1 MWKITFYI
9 LLVFCLT
16 SCHPNRKYSV
26 SKDMLVG
33 TQGLLGI
40 SGQDTLKVGDLLT
53 VRKAIGDRTA
63 FVKNKRT
70 GYTHQVNCDSL
81 FNINTG
87 HTLRQDLVENEQ
99 ENLFSKIETIQMTKE
114 KRKEHERK
122 MVISLAALLAA
133 LLTGVIICCVGKL
146 TRMKVGITY
155 ILVSICSL
163 VANYLLFKYYSIEQN
178 GHGIM
183 AYLFSVGKYG
193 WLKTICFWIVFFTL
207 SVANLLG
214 YRATLLLSEIW
225 SGRSLY
231 TTHVFLALGVWCVV
245 YLFSSNEFNDEFLCV
260 LLGIMFVHMVTLI
273 IQNFR
278 SHANW
283 IEMCYIY
290 FYFWACLLPV
300 FMMTLSSLIL
310 IPIALFFL
318 VFVRSVP
325 SMVAAG
331 FSTNISERVPE
342 KQLNNPN
349 SREKACVFCRFYEM
363 SSGQCGMTAS
373 HKSRYGSDAYS
384 CPYYS

>member
-1 MWKITFYI
+1 
-9 LLVFCLT
+9 
-16 SCHPNRKYSV
+16 
-26 SKDMLVG
+26 
-33 TQGLLGI
+33 
-40 SGQDTLKVGDLLT
+40 
-53 VRKAIGDRTA
+53 
-63 FVKNKRT
+63 
-70 GYTHQVNCDSL
+70 
-81 FNINTG
+81 
-87 HTLRQDLVENEQ
+87 
-99 ENLFSKIETIQMTKE
+99 
-114 KRKEHERK
+114 
-122 MVISLAALLAA
+122 
-133 LLTGVIICCVGKL
+133 
-146 TRMKVGITY
+146 
-155 ILVSICSL
+155 
-163 VANYLLFKYYSIEQN
+163 
-178 GHGIM
+178 M
-183 AYLFSVGKYG
+183 AYLFSAGKYG

-231 TTHVFLALGVWCVV
+231 TTHIFLALGVWCVV

-273 IQNFR
+273 IQNLR

-318 VFVRSVP
+318 VLVRSVP

-331 FSTNISERVPE
+331 FSTNTSERVPE

-349 SREKACVFCRFYEM
+349 SREKTCVFCRFYEM

>member
-1 MWKITFYI
+1 MWKISFCI
-9 LLVFCLT
+9 LLTFCLT

-33 TQGLLGI
+33 IQGPLGV
-40 SGQDTLKVGDLLT
+40 SGRDTLKVGDLLT

-70 GYTHQVNCDSL
+70 GHTHHVSCDSL
-81 FNINTG
+81 FNIDTG

-99 ENLFSKIETIQMTKE
+99 ESLFKKIETVHMTKE

-122 MVISLAALLAA
+122 MIISLTA
-133 LLTGVIICCVGKL
+133 LLTALLMGVIICCAGKL
-146 TRMKVGITY
+146 TRMKVGIAY
-155 ILVSICSL
+155 ILISICSL

-193 WLKTICFWIVFFTL
+193 WLKTIFFWIIFFIL
-207 SVANLLG
+207 SAANLLG

-231 TTHVFLALGVWCVV
+231 TTHIFLALGVWCVV
-245 YLFSSNEFNDEFLCV
+245 YLFSSNEFNDEFLWV
-260 LLGIMFVHMVTLI
+260 LLGIMFVHMVVLI
-273 IQNFR
+273 IQNIR
-278 SHANW
+278 SYASW

-318 VFVRSVP
+318 VFVRSIP

-331 FSTNISERVPE
+331 FSTNSSERAPE
-342 KQLNNPN
+342 KQFN
-349 SREKACVFCRFYEM
+349 SNSKEKACAFCRFYEM
-363 SSGQCGMTAS
+363 SSGQCRMTVS
-373 HKSRYGSDAYS
+373 NKSRYGSDAYS